1 MSVPQARV
9 RPAWPLPRRGRQR
22 AEEGRAQASVVARRY
37 GSRDCATRRAL
48 LLADTAAL
56 LLALGAL
63 VIGSPRV
70 HAEPHTLAL
79 APIVLGIVV
88 VFRAYGL
95 YARDTK
101 RISHT
106 TLDELPA
113 LFHALVLACPL
124 VWVAARL
131 TPAPDLRF
139 VDVLAL
145 SLLGA
150 GFAIS
155 LRALARMA
163 IARLLGPERVL
174 LVGDGPPVELI
185 ARKLA
190 AHPEYGARPVGVLAG
205 AGAGAEVGARAGD
218 IAGLPVLGPL
228 ASDRLA
234 EIAAAQ
240 RLDRVVI
247 SNSELGEAA
256 LLDLLRRCRELRLK
270 VSVLP
275 ALVDAMGPSVEIDE
289 VEGMTLLA
297 VNPPVLSR
305 SSRVLKR
312 AMDIAGAGLALVLAA
327 PLLIVI
333 AVAIRRDSHG
343 PVLFRQW
350 RVGQNGRR
358 FQLLKFRTMVADAEE
373 RRAVLLA
380 ESRDPHWL
388 QLEHD
393 PRITRVGAFLR
404 HSSLDELPQ
413 LWNVLR
419 GEMSLVGPRPLIE
432 DEDCQLIGWARSRID
447 LTPGL
452 TGLWQVLGRTNI
464 PFEEMVKLDYVY
476 VTNWSLWTDVRL
488 LLRTIP
494 VVVARRGVN

>member
-1 MSVPQARV
+1 VSVPHARV
-9 RPAWPLPRRGRQR
+9 RGARPLLPQGERRRGA
-22 AEEGRAQASVVARRY
+22 AEHGGGARVVATRY

-48 LLADTAAL
+48 RLADATAL
-56 LLALGAL
+56 LLALAVL
-63 VIGSPRV
+63 VIDSPRV
-70 HAEPHTLAL
+70 AEEPRTLVL
-79 APIVLGIVV
+79 VPIVLAIVV
-88 VFRAYGL
+88 LFRAYGL

-113 LFHALVLACPL
+113 LFHAFVLACPL

-145 SLLGA
+145 TLAGA
-150 GFAIS
+150 GLTIA
-155 LRALARMA
+155 LRTVARRA
-163 IARLLGPERVL
+163 IARMLGAERVL

-190 AHPEYGARPVGVLAG
+190 AHPEYRATPVGVLAD
-205 AGAGAEVGARAGD
+205 VGADVREV
-218 IAGLPVLGPL
+218 AGLPLLGTL
-228 ASDRLA
+228 ASDRLD

-247 SNSELGEAA
+247 SNSEVGETV
-256 LLDLLRRCRELRLK
+256 LLDLLRRCRELGLK

-275 ALVDAMGPSVEIDE
+275 ALVDAMGPSVELDE
-289 VEGMTLLA
+289 IEGVTVLA

-312 AMDIAGAGLALVLAA
+312 AMDVAGAGVALVLVA
-327 PLLIVI
+327 PLLALI
-333 AVAIRRDSHG
+333 ALAIRLDSRG
-343 PVLFRQW
+343 PVVFRQW

-358 FQLLKFRTMVADAEE
+358 FQVLKFRTMVVDAEE
-373 RRAVLLA
+373 RRAALLA
-380 ESRDPHWL
+380 DSRDPHWL
-388 QLEHD
+388 HLDHD
-393 PRITRVGAFLR
+393 PRITRVGGFLR
-404 HSSLDELPQ
+404 RSSLDELPQ

-419 GEMSLVGPRPLIE
+419 SEMSLVGPRPLIE

-488 LLRTIP
+488 LLRTLP

>member
-1 MSVPQARV
+1 MSVPQAR
-9 RPAWPLPRRGRQR
+9 PLAPRGRR
-22 AEEGRAQASVVARRY
+22 AVREAAGAGARVVALRY

-48 LLADTAAL
+48 RLADAGGL
-56 LLALGAL
+56 LLAVGAL
-63 VIGSPRV
+63 VSISPRV
-70 HAEPHTLAL
+70 PAEPRALALVPLAL
-79 APIVLGIVV
+79 ALMV

-95 YARDTK
+95 YERDTK
-101 RISHT
+101 RISNT

-113 LFHALVLACPL
+113 LFHAFVLACPFL
-124 VWVAARL
+124 WVATRL

-139 VDVLAL
+139 RDVLDL
-145 SLLGA
+145 TLLAA
-150 GFAIS
+150 GCTIP
-155 LRALARMA
+155 LRALARHT

-174 LVGDGPPVELI
+174 LVGAGPPVELI

-190 AHPEYGARPVGVLAG
+190 AHPEYGARPVGALGG
-205 AGAGAEVGARAGD
+205 AVE
-218 IAGLPVLGPL
+218 GLPLLGPL
-228 ASDRLA
+228 SCERLSEVA
-234 EIAAAQ
+234 LERRI
-240 RLDRVVI
+240 DRVVI
-247 SNSELGEAA
+247 STGELGDAA

-289 VEGMTLLA
+289 IEGMTVLA

-312 AMDIAGAGLALVLAA
+312 AMDVAGAGVALLLAA
-327 PLLIVI
+327 PLLLAI
-333 AVAIRRDSHG
+333 ALAVRLDSPG

-350 RVGQNGRR
+350 RVGQSGRR
-358 FQLLKFRTMVADAEE
+358 FQVLKFRTMVADAE
-373 RRAVLLA
+373 RQRAALLA
-380 ESRDPHWL
+380 LSRDPNWL
-388 QLEHD
+388 HLEHD
-393 PRITRVGAFLR
+393 PRITRVGRVLR
-404 HSSLDELPQ
+404 HTSLDELPQ

-419 GEMSLVGPRPLIE
+419 GQMSLVGPRPLIE
-432 DEDCQLIGWARSRID
+432 DEDCQVVGWARSRID

-464 PFEEMVKLDYVY
+464 PFEEMVKLDYLY

-488 LLRTIP
+488 LLRTLP